1 MPSVDPP
8 DYNEEAGWPKGV
20 WSKGE
25 FIGIRRLICDWDD
38 RFALIEWLD
47 RYPNSIYPYAD
58 GPFDAIARHVAI
70 EGMGEQG
77 NVTQYYG
84 DDDPANRTGSV
95 VLATYPKARVT
106 VKYSTEGPRYVGRTL
121 TSEWLLPDTTTMP
134 LNPAIFRWNN
144 NTGKVL
150 DEGERPVHIRY
161 GFQYVIRFHKLWAVP
176 TWVLGR
182 MGTCNSNVV
191 GGNLLGL
198 TFAAERL
205 LYQPPT
211 IRTGLTVGA
220 VPTYDVTIHYKY
232 HPAGWNKFW
241 RQSTATYEDIYL
253 AGGAQYIQYPAVQ
266 Y

>member
-8 DYNEEAGWPKGV
+8 NYYEEAGWPKGV
-20 WSKGE
+20 WNKGE
-25 FIGIRRLICDWDD
+25 FTGIRRLICDWDD
-38 RFALIEWLD
+38 RFALIDWID

-58 GPFDAIARHVAI
+58 GPVDAIATQAAI

-77 NVTQYYG
+77 SETYSPTDG
-84 DDDPANRTGSV
+84 LRAPM

-106 VKYSTEGPRYVGRTL
+106 IKYSTEGPRHVGGGTFL
-121 TSEWLLPDTTTMP
+121 SEWLLPDVTTMP

-150 DEGERPVHIRY
+150 DEGERPVHMRY
-161 GFQYVIRFHKLWAVP
+161 SFQYVIRYHQLVAVP
-176 TWVLGR
+176 SWVLTR
-182 MGTCNSNVV
+182 VGTCNSNVV

-198 TFAAERL
+198 TFAAQRL
-205 LYQPPT
+205 LFQPPT
-211 IRTGLTVGA
+211 IKSTLTVGGRSK
-220 VPTYDVTIHYKY
+220 YEVTIHYKY

-253 AGGAQYIQYPAVQ
+253 AGGGQYIQYPPVQ